1 MQARTTAIDEPVRS
15 LWLVDS
21 SVWIG
26 HFRKTNPEF
35 QQLLSDDVVF
45 AHPFVIG
52 ELACGSMKNRKQV
65 LEFLNLLPLAN
76 SATHEEV
83 LHLLDRHALWSRGIG
98 WIDAH
103 LIASALLTR
112 CALWTLD
119 ESLRSAAASA
129 RVPVR

>member
-1 MQARTTAIDEPVRS
+1 M
-15 LWLVDS
+15 WLVDS

-26 HFRKTNPEF
+26 HFRHPNHEF
-35 QQLLSDDVVF
+35 QRLLSDGLVL

-52 ELACGSMKNRKQV
+52 ELACGSMKNCEQV
-65 LEFLNLLPLAN
+65 LAYLNLLPLAA

-83 LHLLDRHALWSRGIG
+83 MHLLDRHSLWNRGLG

-103 LIASALLTR
+103 LIAFALLTH

-119 ESLRSAAASA
+119 ASLRSAAASA
-129 RVPVR
+129 KVQVR